1 MGIAVRNEQVMDFSL
16 TDVLEAA
23 KRIRGRVRR
32 TPVLE
37 LEHEDL
43 FHGGPV
49 WLKLEQLQHTGS
61 FKPRGAFNRI
71 LKAAEERGIPEAGV
85 VAASGGNAGLG
96 VAYAANRVGVR
107 ARVFVP
113 ETAPRVKVEKLRK
126 LGAEVVQTGRIYND
140 AYQVAVAE
148 SERTGALFCHAY
160 DQPEIC
166 AGQGTLGLE
175 LLEQVEDV
183 DTVLVAVGGG
193 GLLAGVATALHG
205 RARVVAVEPEHAPTL
220 HAALAKGGPVEVPV
234 SGVAAD
240 SLGATV
246 IGEIAYKVA
255 VRTGVESV
263 LVGED
268 AIREA
273 RRFLWDTC
281 RLAIEHGTA
290 SALAALLT
298 GAYKPRP
305 DERLA
310 VVICGANTDPT
321 DLAA

>member
-1 MGIAVRNEQVMDFSL
+1 MMNLSPA
-16 TDVLEAA
+16 DVLEAA
-23 KRIRGRVRR
+23 ERIRGRVRR

-37 LEHEDL
+37 LEHGDL
-43 FHGGPV
+43 FPGGPV
-49 WLKLEQLQHTGS
+49 LLKLELLQHTGS

-71 LKAAEERGIPEAGV
+71 LKAAGEGGIPEAGV

-96 VAYAANRVGVR
+96 VAYAANRLGVR

-113 ETAPRVKVEKLRK
+113 ETAPQVKVAKLRK

-140 AYQVAVAE
+140 AYRVAVAE

-175 LLEQVEDV
+175 LLEQAEDV

-205 RARVVAVEPEHAPTL
+205 HARVVAVEPEAAPTL
-220 HAALAKGGPVEVPV
+220 NAALANGGPVEVPV
-234 SGVAAD
+234 GGVAAD

-246 IGEIAYKVA
+246 IGEIAYEVA
-255 VRTGVESV
+255 VRTQVESV

-268 AIREA
+268 AISEA

-310 VVICGANTDPT
+310 VIICGANTDPT
-321 DLAA
+321 DLVT

>member
-1 MGIAVRNEQVMDFSL
+1 MMNLSPA
-16 TDVLEAA
+16 DVLEAA
-23 KRIRGRVRR
+23 ERIRGRVRR

-37 LEHEDL
+37 LEHGDL
-43 FHGGPV
+43 FPGGPV
-49 WLKLEQLQHTGS
+49 LLKLELLQHTGS

-71 LKAAEERGIPEAGV
+71 LKAAEEGGIPEAGV

-96 VAYAANRVGVR
+96 VAYAANRLGVR

-113 ETAPRVKVEKLRK
+113 ETAPQVKVAKLRK

-140 AYQVAVAE
+140 AYRVAVAE

-175 LLEQVEDV
+175 LLEQAEDV

-205 RARVVAVEPEHAPTL
+205 RARVVAVEPEAAPTL
-220 HAALAKGGPVEVPV
+220 NAALANGGPVEVPV
-234 SGVAAD
+234 GGVAAD

-246 IGEIAYKVA
+246 IGEIAYEVA
-255 VRTGVESV
+255 VRTRSS
-263 LVGED
+263 
-268 AIREA
+268 RSSSA
-273 RRFLWDTC
+273 RTRSARPAGSC
-281 RLAIEHGTA
+281 GTP
-290 SALAALLT
+290 AAWPSNT
-298 GAYKPRP
+298 APPRP
-305 DERLA
+305 SPRSSPGRTSLA
-310 VVICGANTDPT
+310 RTSASPSSSAGPT
-321 DLAA
+321 PTRRTW